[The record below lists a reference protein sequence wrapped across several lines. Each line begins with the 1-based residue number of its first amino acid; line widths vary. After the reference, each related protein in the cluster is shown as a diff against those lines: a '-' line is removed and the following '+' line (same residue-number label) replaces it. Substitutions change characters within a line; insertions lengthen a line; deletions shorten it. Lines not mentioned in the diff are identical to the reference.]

1 MLQIKLCAVL
11 LFLTSLT
18 TFYSHVLLLKLRA
31 SISILCSH
39 PVRRASANVVSI
51 IAKYAIP
58 AGEWPELLPFLF
70 QCSQSPQE
78 DHREVSFPW
87 WRVYSYQA
95 DEYRKY
101 SYWRRMTLWFLISW
115 LYILNLQKSQLQCHF
130 LLFVV
135 TFWVLLH
142 Q

>member
-1 MLQIKLCAVL
+1 MCCSSIFDLPYNF
-11 LFLTSLT
+11 LFTCTS
-18 TFYSHVLLLKLRA
+18 VKLRV

-70 QCSQSPQE
+70 QCSQSPQD
-78 DHREVSFPW
+78 DHREVSLSW

-95 DEYRKY
+95 DEYRHY
-101 SYWRRMTLWFLISW
+101 SYWRRMTLWFPIRWIIGVDVKHNKIVFAMSFSS
-115 LYILNLQKSQLQCHF
+115 ICSKFLNFYHINS
-130 LLFVV
+130 
-135 TFWVLLH
+135 
-142 Q
+142 

>member
-1 MLQIKLCAVL
+1 LKLETNHNLLRSITDHSFHGDHGYKLQHKTSHLLVQVLQIKLCAVY
-11 LFLTSLT
+11 LFWTCLT
-18 TFYSHVLLLKLRA
+18 TFFFTCSSVKLRI

-78 DHREVSFPW
+78 DHREVSL
-87 WRVYSYQA
+87 S
-95 DEYRKY
+95 
-101 SYWRRMTLWFLISW
+101 
-115 LYILNLQKSQLQCHF
+115 
-130 LLFVV
+130 
-135 TFWVLLH
+135 
-142 Q
+142 